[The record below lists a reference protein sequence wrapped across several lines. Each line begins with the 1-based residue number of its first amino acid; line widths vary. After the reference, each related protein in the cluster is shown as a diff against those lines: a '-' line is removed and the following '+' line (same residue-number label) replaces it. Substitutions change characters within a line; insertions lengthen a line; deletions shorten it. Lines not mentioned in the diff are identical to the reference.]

1 MKKSLLRRFRWPIF
15 VAVFSSA
22 HVAGIAYLY
31 GDSETAMYG
40 FVAFLIATGI
50 AVVLN
55 SIDESPKTIAEKYE
69 TNYGTENNQNAEL

>member
-1 MKKSLLRRFRWPIF
+1 MKKSLLIRFRWPIF

-31 GDSETAMYG
+31 GDTETAMYG
-40 FVAFLIATGI
+40 FVALLFAASV

-55 SIDESPKTIAEKYE
+55 TIDE
-69 TNYGTENNQNAEL
+69 TNQKFE

>member
-1 MKKSLLRRFRWPIF
+1 MHVQMKQTLLRRFRWPIF
-15 VAVFSSA
+15 IAVFSSA

-40 FVAFLIATGI
+40 LVAFFIAAGV

-55 SIDESPKTIAEKYE
+55 TIDETTQDFE
-69 TNYGTENNQNAEL
+69 

>member
-1 MKKSLLRRFRWPIF
+1 MKKSLLIRFRWPIF

-31 GDSETAMYG
+31 GDYETAMYG
-40 FVAFLIATGI
+40 FVALLFAASV

-55 SIDESPKTIAEKYE
+55 TIDE
-69 TNYGTENNQNAEL
+69 TNQKFE

>member
-1 MKKSLLRRFRWPIF
+1 MKKSLLIRFRWPIF

-40 FVAFLIATGI
+40 LVAFFIAAGV

-55 SIDESPKTIAEKYE
+55 TIDET
-69 TNYGTENNQNAEL
+69 NQNFE

>member
-1 MKKSLLRRFRWPIF
+1 MKTTLLRRFRWPIF

-40 FVAFLIATGI
+40 LVAFFIAAGV

-55 SIDESPKTIAEKYE
+55 SIDESPKSFEEK
-69 TNYGTENNQNAEL
+69 YGTENNQDTEQ

>member
-1 MKKSLLRRFRWPIF
+1 MKKSLLIRFRWPIF

-40 FVAFLIATGI
+40 LVAFFIAAGV
-50 AVVLN
+50 AVVFN
-55 SIDESPKTIAEKYE
+55 TIDET
-69 TNYGTENNQNAEL
+69 NQNFE